1 MPLILPGN
9 VASATASTGYNID
22 NSCRFDLAGSASMS
36 ATQAAEGN
44 RDSWTFSAWVKRGNI
59 TTGATQQ
66 ISCSY
71 QANVNNSLIA
81 FNTDDS
87 LQWDERNNDD
97 STLVGEK
104 TTNAKFRDPSAW
116 YHIVYI
122 WDSGNA
128 TSADRMQIWVN
139 GVRITSFASSTD
151 PGSDQDAGRG
161 KNAGTVTIGRWPTAT
176 GAECFDGYMAEVVF
190 LDGAVASPVDTL
202 GQFNKDSPSIWEPI
216 DPSGLTFGDEGYY
229 LDFETDGTNTAF
241 ADTSSNARAVTAV
254 GSVTHSFAQSKFND
268 SSIYFD
274 GSGDA
279 LTMADG
285 SHWDFGAG
293 NFTVEFWCYKAH
305 TTKEAVI
312 ESRST
317 GGNGFN
323 LEFGSTHKLEWYD
336 GSISGTLPVDPN
348 AITANTW
355 THYALVRNG
364 TTFTMYRDGSSVGTP
379 LTDDSSSHS
388 SAGGLEIGRRL
399 AASGGNDFTGY
410 LDDIRVSST
419 ARYTSNFAAPTAAFT
434 SDGDTVALI
443 QSKASNLIGADVSGQ
458 GNHFTEENLAAADQ
472 ATDTPTNNFATLNPL
487 LKSVANPTV
496 LSEGN
501 CKSVLVGSSNADW
514 AGGSTI
520 GLSAGKWYWEIKV
533 PTLDTALIGIT
544 DNPAEVVRSS
554 VQELTYD
561 VAIGY
566 GYTAKASGPGS
577 GYKRINEAGTQV
589 DSAYG
594 DTYDNTDI
602 IGVALNI
609 DDLELKFYKDNV
621 VQNSGTA
628 IDIIASTNSGFYFP
642 AATKIGTATSTFEFN
657 FGGCPAFAL
666 ASAESDENGYG
677 NFEYA
682 PPSGFLA
689 ICTKNLGSDGG

>member
-9 VASATASTGYNID
+9 VASATAEAYTVD

-176 GAECFDGYMAEVVF
+176 GVECFDGYMAEVVF

-202 GQFNKDSPSIWEPI
+202 GQFNEDSPSIWEPI

-229 LDFETDGTNTAF
+229 LDFG
-241 ADTSSNARAVTAV
+241 
-254 GSVTHSFAQSKFND
+254 D
-268 SSIYFD
+268 SAAL
-274 GSGDA
+274 GD
-279 LTMADG
+279 
-285 SHWDFGAG
+285 
-293 NFTVEFWCYKAH
+293 
-305 TTKEAVI
+305 
-312 ESRST
+312 
-317 GGNGFN
+317 
-323 LEFGSTHKLEWYD
+323 
-336 GSISGTLPVDPN
+336 
-348 AITANTW
+348 
-355 THYALVRNG
+355 
-364 TTFTMYRDGSSVGTP
+364 
-379 LTDDSSSHS
+379 
-388 SAGGLEIGRRL
+388 
-399 AASGGNDFTGY
+399 
-410 LDDIRVSST
+410 
-419 ARYTSNFAAPTAAFT
+419 
-434 SDGDTVALI
+434 
-443 QSKASNLIGADVSGQ
+443 DVSG
-458 GNHFTEENLAAADQ
+458 NSNDFTEENLAAADQ